1 MEPFERQL
9 KNSKSGSG
17 TLGRRR
23 AQGQRVDGIKTKIKP
38 QTGAST
44 PLQLSGACAHVL
56 YVPRP
61 AHQTRCI
68 YRFYSK
74 PFSQQI

>member
-17 TLGRRR
+17 TLERRR
-23 AQGQRVDGIKTKIKP
+23 ARGRRVDGIKTKIKP

-44 PLQLSGACAHVL
+44 HLQLSGACAHV
-56 YVPRP
+56 PHP
-61 AHQTRCI
+61 AHQTCCV

-74 PFSQQI
+74 PFSRQI